1 VTVVRGKKRRHCSC
15 CSRRAS
21 LQFLEF

>member
-1 VTVVRGKKRRHCSC
+1 VTVVRGKTRRHCSC
-15 CSRRAS
+15 CSRRAF